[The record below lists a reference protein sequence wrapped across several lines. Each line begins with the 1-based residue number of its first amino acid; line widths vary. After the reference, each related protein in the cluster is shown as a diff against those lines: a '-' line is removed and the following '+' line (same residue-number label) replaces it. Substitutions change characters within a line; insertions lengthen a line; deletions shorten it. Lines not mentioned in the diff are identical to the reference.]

1 MTASPV
7 QGSFSILGKRTRG
20 TGSKMDID
28 TPDTDKDKDYVIV
41 SKPGTPAQSPAEL
54 PPESQITTGSDIEM
68 SEVEKAR
75 PAAPVRK
82 GTTGMMFGTIKGDSC
97 ATCADRAM

>member
-1 MTASPV
+1 M
-7 QGSFSILGKRTRG
+7 G
-20 TGSKMDID
+20 ID

-41 SKPGTPAQSPAEL
+41 SKPGTPVQSPVEL
-54 PPESQITTGSDIEM
+54 PPDSQTTTGSDIEM

-82 GTTGMMFGTIKGDSC
+82 GTTGMMFG
-97 ATCADRAM
+97 ATKRNSRTTFTDRAVQVGNTTSLSAWTLVFSNSNARN